1 MHLWRTL
8 VQSLSSGYIL
18 MFFSELMFWSRWK
31 VDDTL
36 AGYALAWLMYST
48 LAFVFLWV
56 VDTFRARSL
65 AALFL
70 AGAVYGWL
78 DEGVVVQTL
87 YAAFPLQIAWTG
99 LAWHALISVLVG
111 WYCLQMA
118 LRRERSLSIA
128 SGIAAG
134 LGIFWGLWAISWW
147 VETPAQIASLADFAG
162 YAFGSTALLGLAY
175 WVAGRAW
182 GRDRLQPPQQAAF
195 QPGRWLPVLIGLLFV
210 AYTLTVTL
218 PAVPQSILILP
229 PLLGLTL
236 WALRRNQQVEQG
248 LPVLAQLAGTEGE
261 PPAGRY
267 LSLAAMPLVACLI
280 YALAGHFQ
288 LRLATNIY
296 LATATSAAGVGMY
309 IFSIYRLMKES

>member
-1 MHLWRTL
+1 MHLLRTL

-99 LAWHALISVLVG
+99 LAWHALISVLAG
-111 WYCLQMA
+111 WYGLQMA
-118 LRRERSLSIA
+118 LRKMRA
-128 SGIAAG
+128 HWIAAG
-134 LGIFWGLWAISWW
+134 LGAFWGLWAISWW
-147 VETPAQIASLADFAG
+147 VETPDQITSLADFAS

-182 GRDRLQPPQQAAF
+182 GRAWLQQPQSWQAPF
-195 QPGRWLPVLIGLLFV
+195 QPGRWLPGLIGLLFL
-210 AYTLTVTL
+210 AYYLTVTL
-218 PAVPQSILILP
+218 PAVPQSLLILP
-229 PLLGLTL
+229 PLLGLSL
-236 WALRRNQQVEQG
+236 WGLWRNRQAEQRP
-248 LPVLAQLAGTEGE
+248 PVLEVLAGAEGE
-261 PPAGRY
+261 SPAAWGY
-267 LSLAAMPLVACLI
+267 LSLAAMPLAACAI

-296 LATATSAAGVGMY
+296 LAAATSVAGVGMY
-309 IFSIYRLMKES
+309 LLSIYRLMKES